1 MNAGELVVSLL
12 LKAGDFK
19 AQVQS
24 AQERLDGVQAAA
36 VDAGRATYDLR
47 PLMMQRKNWAF
58 RWKTRR
64 TKARLALNGSRA
76 WQRRPSPSSA
86 ASPS

>member
-24 AQERLDGVQAAA
+24 AQERLGGRR
-36 VDAGRATYDLR
+36 AGR
-47 PLMMQRKNWAF
+47 
-58 RWKTRR
+58 
-64 TKARLALNGSRA
+64 SR
-76 WQRRPSPSSA
+76 
-86 ASPS
+86 

>member
-36 VDAGRATYDLR
+36 VDAG
-47 PLMMQRKNWAF
+47 
-58 RWKTRR
+58 
-64 TKARLALNGSRA
+64 ARDI
-76 WQRRPSPSSA
+76 
-86 ASPS
+86 

>member
-36 VDAGRATYDLR
+36 VDAGRDVSDAAERGGRGLDNL
-47 PLMMQRKNWAF
+47 
-58 RWKTRR
+58 
-64 TKARLALNGSRA
+64 G
-76 WQRRPSPSSA
+76 SA
-86 ASPS
+86 ARSAGKELEELSLIHI

>member
-36 VDAGRATYDLR
+36 VDAGRATYDAGVKGAQGLG
-47 PLMMQRKNWAF
+47 QSADV
-58 RWKTRR
+58 
-64 TKARLALNGSRA
+64 A
-76 WQRRPSPSSA
+76 SSLL
-86 ASPS
+86 SLIHI